1 MLFIIH
7 FLYYLFRIAIRI
19 KFRLFFFSP
28 SKKQQKYKK
37 RKNWKKTRSRSF
49 HKSFK
54 SKIFRGRTRQKH
66 RMPHWSI
73 FTSLSYTLNPPLFH
87 GSISCFSVITG
98 HFIILW
104 FQYSENEE
112 IESIDDSRQTPWR
125 STAIPFSRCAESRCT
140 FILRPPSRCWID
152 RYYFR
157 PARDTHRI
165 HNALPRVHRPAT
177 TSRT

>member
-37 RKNWKKTRSRSF
+37 RKNCKKTRSRSF
-49 HKSFK
+49 HKSF
-54 SKIFRGRTRQKH
+54 KIFRGRTRQKH

-87 GSISCFSVITG
+87 GSISCFSAITG

>member
-37 RKNWKKTRSRSF
+37 RKNCKKTRSRSF

-73 FTSLSYTLNPPLFH
+73 FTSLSYTLNPPLFQLLLSDYRAFH
-87 GSISCFSVITG
+87 NFMISILG
-98 HFIILW
+98 K
-104 FQYSENEE
+104 
-112 IESIDDSRQTPWR
+112 WR
-125 STAIPFSRCAESRCT
+125 NR
-140 FILRPPSRCWID
+140 ID
-152 RYYFR
+152 RRFTPNAMTIHGNSVLTLRGIAMHFY
-157 PARDTHRI
+157 PAPS
-165 HNALPRVHRPAT
+165 LPMLDR
-177 TSRT
+177 